1 MPISLTCPD
10 CGKRLKA
17 RDELAGKRLPC
28 PHCGTKVLVAQ
39 PEEDGA
45 GYSLQDEPAPASSTS
60 VALSVPAGEEAEP
73 IQVRRKSAPAGPKSR
88 KTEVLPPLTT
98 NEPPL
103 WLRHLHWLL
112 VLALLPLAFSLL
124 NRGEQEDFKER
135 YLKSLEAAPPEA
147 QLRFLQLSQQAENGE
162 QDDEKRLTKDDLLAI
177 LPEHKLLDAW
187 LPHDSFAHWGFAAG
201 ATVLFMAFFLLL
213 AAQKTAEP
221 HHLLGMGL
229 FTATV
234 GILLLLLLQ
243 VIADWT
249 QGIWLRGGN
258 IVVVIF
264 YFVKLIGFSYQAALD
279 PSNGFFL
286 SFLGY
291 TLGVGFCEEVC
302 KALPLLWYY
311 RNPSEQRWRTAFLWG
326 LASGAG
332 FGISEG
338 ITYASRYYN
347 GISSA
352 DIYVVRFIS
361 CVALHALWTGSV
373 AITLQ
378 QKQGLLQGVESWY
391 EYIPRLYLIVGVPMV
406 LHGLYDTLLKKDL
419 NAGALVVA
427 VLSFLFLAFQI
438 SRLHGEDDEEAKRV
452 LLREYKRRRAAMS

>member
-1 MPISLTCPD
+1 MPISVTCSA

-17 RDELAGKRLPC
+17 KDELAGKLLPC
-28 PHCGTKVLVAQ
+28 PNCKENVLV
-39 PEEDGA
+39 PEPDEEIA
-45 GYSLQDEPAPASSTS
+45 GYLLQSETPPEAPPPPEPEPAVSD
-60 VALSVPAGEEAEP
+60 EEPVGLRRNPKPTA
-73 IQVRRKSAPAGPKSR
+73 ISRRKETATS
-88 KTEVLPPLTT
+88 LPPLTS

-124 NRGEQEDFKER
+124 NKGSEEEGNDPFLRTMKELPED
-135 YLKSLEAAPPEA
+135 A
-147 QLRFLQLSQQAENGE
+147 QLRIVAVVEKLEKGE
-162 QDDEKRLTKDDLLAI
+162 ASRDDLFAA
-177 LPEHKLLDAW
+177 LPEHKLIDAI
-187 LPHDSFAHWGFAAG
+187 LPYDSYAHWGFAAG

-213 AAQKTAEP
+213 ASQKTAEP
-221 HHLLGMGL
+221 HHLLLMGL
-229 FTATV
+229 FTATI

-249 QGIWLRGGN
+249 QGIWLRGAN
-258 IVVVIF
+258 IVTLLF
-264 YFVKLIGFSYQAALD
+264 YLVKLIGFSYRSALD

-286 SFLGY
+286 SFVGY

-302 KALPLLWYY
+302 KALPLLWHY
-311 RNPSEQRWRTAFLWG
+311 RNPSAQRWRTAFLWG

-347 GISSA
+347 GVSGA

-373 AITLQ
+373 AITLHQ
-378 QKQGLLQGVESWY
+378 RQDLIQGVESWY
-391 EYIPRLYLIVGVPMV
+391 EYIPRLYLIVGVPMI
-406 LHGLYDTLLKKDL
+406 LHGLYDTLLKKDM
-419 NAGALVVA
+419 NAAALGIA

-438 SRLHGEDDEEAKRV
+438 SRLHGEDDEASRAA
-452 LLREYKRRRAAMS
+452 LLREYKRRKAAMS

>member
-1 MPISLTCPD
+1 MPISLTCAA

-17 RDELAGKRLPC
+17 RDELAGKQLPC
-28 PHCGTKVLVAQ
+28 PNCRHKILV
-39 PEEDGA
+39 PEVDEDIA
-45 GYSLQDEPAPASSTS
+45 GYLLQDETPSQSSPSASVSAPASEEEEQIAVQRKPSK
-60 VALSVPAGEEAEP
+60 AVP
-73 IQVRRKSAPAGPKSR
+73 RTR
-88 KTEVLPPLTT
+88 KTESLPPLTT

-112 VLALLPLAFSLL
+112 ILALLPLAFSLL
-124 NRGEQEDFKER
+124 GARGEDERLDQFKKTMNQAPIEVQ
-135 YLKSLEAAPPEA
+135 LQIIDMIDKIEKGEAS
-147 QLRFLQLSQQAENGE
+147 R
-162 QDDEKRLTKDDLLAI
+162 DDLFAV
-177 LPEHKLLDAW
+177 LPEHKLSGAL
-187 LPHDSFAHWGFAAG
+187 LSHGSFAHWGFAAG
-201 ATVLFMAFFLLL
+201 ATVLFMTFFLLL
-213 AAQKTAEP
+213 SSQKTAEP

-243 VIADWT
+243 VLADLS
-249 QGIWLRGGN
+249 QGIWLHGGN

-264 YFVKLIGFSYQAALD
+264 YIVKLIGYSYRAALD
-279 PSNGFFL
+279 SSNGFFL
-286 SFLGY
+286 SFVGY

-302 KALPLLWYY
+302 KALPLLWHY

-338 ITYASRYYN
+338 VLYSSRHYN
-347 GISSA
+347 GISGA
-352 DIYVVRFIS
+352 DMYVVRFIS

-378 QKQGLLQGVESWY
+378 QKHGLLQGVENWY
-391 EYIPRLYLIVGVPMV
+391 EYIPRLYLIVGVPMI
-406 LHGLYDTLLKKDL
+406 LHGLYDTLLKKDM

-438 SRLHGEDDEEAKRV
+438 SRLHGEDDEQAKRAM
-452 LLREYKRRRAAMS
+452 LREYKRRRAAMS